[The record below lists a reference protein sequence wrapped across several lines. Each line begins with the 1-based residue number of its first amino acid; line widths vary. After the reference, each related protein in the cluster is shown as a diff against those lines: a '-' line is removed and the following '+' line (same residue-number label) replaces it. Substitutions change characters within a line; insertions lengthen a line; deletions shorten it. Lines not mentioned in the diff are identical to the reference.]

1 MRGPGTFEKHTHLGF
16 GGSVAPLWY
25 FWQGKPQTYGHVRRI
40 HGTNGRENT
49 KHMVLYGV
57 YTVLLAGK
65 TPNIRSCTAHT
76 QYFWQ
81 GKPQTYGHV
90 RRIHSTFG
98 RENPKHTV
106 MYGVYTVLLAGKTPN
121 IWSCTAYT
129 RYFWQGK
136 PQTYGLVRR
145 IHGTFG
151 RENTKHTV
159 MYGVYTVLLAGKTPN
174 IWSCTA
180 YTRYF
185 WLGKHQT
192 YGHVRRFI
200 HSTFGRENPK
210 HTVMYGVYTV
220 LLAGKTP
227 NIRSCTAHSQYFW
240 QGKPQT
246 YGHVRRIHSTF
257 GRENTKHTV
266 MYGVYIHHI
275 RCIHTMALAYWRV
288 VLTSVA
294 SFLFPSL
301 SPVLTRSSHRRP
313 NRLGSWRQEC
323 TWMWSEK
330 IWPLTDANLTP
341 FFLSRSVRIGSLP
354 RPWKR
359 RRLSC
364 DPSDHHKPAGQS
376 VLLESVAR

>member
-40 HGTNGRENT
+40 H
-49 KHMVLYGV
+49 
-57 YTVLLAGK
+57 
-65 TPNIRSCTAHT
+65 
-76 QYFWQ
+76 
-81 GKPQTYGHV
+81 
-90 RRIHSTFG
+90 
-98 RENPKHTV
+98 
-106 MYGVYTVLLAGKTPN
+106 
-121 IWSCTAYT
+121 
-129 RYFWQGK
+129 
-136 PQTYGLVRR
+136 
-145 IHGTFG
+145 
-151 RENTKHTV
+151 
-159 MYGVYTVLLAGKTPN
+159 
-174 IWSCTA
+174 
-180 YTRYF
+180 
-185 WLGKHQT
+185 
-192 YGHVRRFI
+192 
-200 HSTFGRENPK
+200 
-210 HTVMYGVYTV
+210 
-220 LLAGKTP
+220 
-227 NIRSCTAHSQYFW
+227 
-240 QGKPQT
+240 
-246 YGHVRRIHSTF
+246 STF

-266 MYGVYIHHI
+266 MYGAYIHHI